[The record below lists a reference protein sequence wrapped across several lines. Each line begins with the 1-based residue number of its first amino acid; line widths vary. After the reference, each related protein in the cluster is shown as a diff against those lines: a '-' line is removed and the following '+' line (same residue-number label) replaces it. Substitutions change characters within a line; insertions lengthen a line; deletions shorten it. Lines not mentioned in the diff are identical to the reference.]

1 MEDVMQAYI
10 QLILKPLETRETE
23 EKETKKS
30 SSRFSMFNKLMR
42 RSVTY
47 YDDEELRKMGSPYIW
62 TE

>member
-1 MEDVMQAYI
+1 MQAHI
-10 QLILKPLETRETE
+10 QLILKPLKIRETE
-23 EKETKKS
+23 EEEETKKS
-30 SSRFSMFNKLMR
+30 RSRFSIFNKLMR